1 MFNNQSNAGYNPL
14 AGNIRQPQMSQG
26 PGAGMP
32 GMWPGP
38 YIPSAY
44 PQDRQSTG
52 GMWIIVNNLDE
63 AENAFVQPGERKWF
77 MVADQMTFAVK
88 SVSSAG
94 VMDFEAFDFTPRP
107 KRQSQ
112 QSSMSQESVQP
123 NVLEEITK
131 AMQGMVGKLN
141 ELEAT
146 VEDLRG
152 EKENGKSAKQVSG
165 SAARTGSGAK

>member
-1 MFNNQSNAGYNPL
+1 
-14 AGNIRQPQMSQG
+14 
-26 PGAGMP
+26 
-32 GMWPGP
+32 
-38 YIPSAY
+38 
-44 PQDRQSTG
+44 
-52 GMWIIVNNLDE
+52 MWIIVNNLDE

-107 KRQSQ
+107 KRQLQ

-152 EKENGKSAKQVSG
+152 EKENGKSVKQVSG